1 MNAFRNPFLL
11 IVLFCS
17 LFLVKCTCEDDD
29 PEPEATLI
37 EKISKTWKISSLTVN
52 GDDVT
57 TGIDAFTLT
66 LNQSGD
72 QPTNFTVVTGGLAY
86 NFAGTTAGNWSVNN
100 VDNPTQATFADN
112 TVSFSAS
119 ETQLTISYPNPDK
132 QSESIRFVL
141 VPR

>member
-1 MNAFRNPFLL
+1 MNVFRNPFLL
-11 IVLFCS
+11 VVLLCS

-37 EKISKTWKISSLTVN
+37 EKIAKDWKISTLTVN
-52 GDDVT
+52 GDAVT
-57 TGIDAFTLT
+57 TGIDGFTLT

-86 NFAGTTAGNWSVNN
+86 NFAGTNSGNWSVNN
-100 VDNPTQATFADN
+100 VENPTQATFDVN
-112 TVSFSAS
+112 TVNFTAS
-119 ETQLTISYPNPDK
+119 ENQLTISYPNPDK
-132 QSESIRFVL
+132 QNESISFVM